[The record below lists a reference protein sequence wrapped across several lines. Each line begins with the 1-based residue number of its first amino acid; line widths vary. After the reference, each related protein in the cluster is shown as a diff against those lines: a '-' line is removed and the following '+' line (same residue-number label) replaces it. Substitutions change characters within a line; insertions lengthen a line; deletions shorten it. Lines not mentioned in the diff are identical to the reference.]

1 MADHMTAKQF
11 QELSKPEKH
20 GRIFRA
26 SKMARTVDGIV
37 FDSLAE
43 SRRWVTLRMLQSG
56 GVISNLEGQP
66 KFDCHANGVRI
77 GVIDCVLRR
86 GVLWES

>member
-1 MADHMTAKQF
+1 MTAKQF

-43 SRRWVTLRMLQSG
+43 ARRWVTLRMLQSG
-56 GVISNLEGQP
+56 GVISNLERQP